1 MYGKMQASE
10 LTEFIHSYVPQMS
23 GENPVSLFTL
33 LLAFPQLLSKHSV
46 AASGSIHWIAA
57 LGALIQIWRPVDGCD
72 IYCLLI
78 WQGVLSFHRFN
89 LIMADLSWTPYY
101 QIQTE
106 IEESRENH

>member
-89 LIMADLSWTPYY
+89 LIMADLS
-101 QIQTE
+101 
-106 IEESRENH
+106 